1 MTKIVGMIPARMG
14 SIRFPGKPLAPILGL
29 PMVQH
34 VYARVAMCLALADVY
49 VATCDQ
55 EIHDAVAAFGGKSID
70 TSDRHQRAS
79 DRCAEAA
86 EGLDAD
92 IVVMVQGDEP
102 MTVPEMI
109 DEAVAPMVGDPAIG
123 CVNLAKRITT
133 VEEYRDPNTIKVVID
148 GSGNAL
154 YFSRQAIPTS
164 PASGL
169 AGTPVYKQVCIIPF
183 RRDTLLEYARLD
195 ATPLEVAESID
206 MMRLLEHGYKVR
218 MVETEHGSHAVDTEA
233 DRSMVESLMKDDPLV
248 NQYAPRENETSE
260 G

>member
-14 SIRFPGKPLAPILGL
+14 SSRFPGKPLAPILGL

-34 VYARVAMCLALADVY
+34 VYARVALCSALADVY

-55 EIHDAVAAFGGKSID
+55 EIHDAVAGFGGKSID
-70 TSDRHQRAS
+70 TSVRHQRAS

-102 MTVPEMI
+102 MTVAEMI
-109 DEAVAPMVGDPAIG
+109 DEAVGPMADDPTIG
-123 CVNLAKRITT
+123 CVNLAKRISTM
-133 VEEYRDPNTIKVVID
+133 EEYRDPNTIKVVMD
-148 GSGNAL
+148 GSGDAL

-164 PASGL
+164 APSGL
-169 AGTPVYKQVCIIPF
+169 AGAPVFKQVCIIPF
-183 RRDTLLEYARLD
+183 RRHTLLEYARLD
-195 ATPLEVAESID
+195 PTPLEVAESVD

-218 MVETEHGSHAVDTEA
+218 MVETEHSSHAVDTEA
-233 DRSMVESLMKDDPLV
+233 DRVMVESLMKDDPLV
-248 NQYAPRENETSE
+248 SQYAPGEHKDIE

>member
-1 MTKIVGMIPARMG
+1 VTKIVGMIPARMG
-14 SIRFPGKPLAPILGL
+14 SSRFPGKPLAPILGL

-34 VYARVAMCLALADVY
+34 VYARVAMCSALAEVY

-70 TSDRHQRAS
+70 TSVRHQRAS

-102 MTVPEMI
+102 MTVPQMI
-109 DEAVAPMVGDPAIG
+109 DEAVAPMAGAPTIG
-123 CVNLAKRITT
+123 CVNLAKRILTI
-133 VEEYRDPNTIKVVID
+133 EEYQDPNTIKVVMD
-148 GSGNAL
+148 SSGNAL

-164 PASGL
+164 APSGL
-169 AGTPVYKQVCIIPF
+169 AGAPVFKQVCIIPF

-195 ATPLEVAESID
+195 PTPLEVAESVD

-218 MVETEHGSHAVDTEA
+218 MVETEHSSHAVDTEA
-233 DRSMVESLMKDDPLV
+233 DRVMVESLMKDDPLV
-248 NQYAPRENETSE
+248 SQYAPGKNEVRQ

>member
-1 MTKIVGMIPARMG
+1 
-14 SIRFPGKPLAPILGL
+14 
-29 PMVQH
+29 MVQH
-34 VYARVAMCLALADVY
+34 VYARVAMCSALAEVY

-55 EIHDAVAAFGGKSID
+55 ELHDAVATFGGKSID

-109 DEAVAPMVGDPAIG
+109 DQAVAPMADDPTIG
-123 CVNLAKRITT
+123 CVNLAKRISTL
-133 VEEYRDPNTIKVVID
+133 EEYRDPNTIKVVMD
-148 GSGNAL
+148 DQGNAL

-164 PASGL
+164 PPTGL
-169 AGTPVYKQVCIIPF
+169 GETPVHKQVCIIPF
-183 RRDTLLEYARLD
+183 RRETLLEYARLEP
-195 ATPLEVAESID
+195 TPLEVAESVD
-206 MMRLLEHGYKVR
+206 MMRLLEHGYKVH
-218 MVETEHGSHAVDTEA
+218 MVETEHSSHAVDTEA
-233 DRSMVESLMKDDPLV
+233 DRVMVEALMKDDPLV
-248 NQYAPRENETSE
+248 RQYSSGHREVRE